1 MGLFKRS
8 KNSKN
13 DDDQAADSDSGP
25 DSKLKGMP
33 GDQPRCRH
41 YVFAHVALRQVA
53 FEYPVEIVAA
63 LGSEKA
69 DALIDDLWQSVEQA
83 CNDQGTDDRASVDR
97 QAIRVHRVRV
107 GVYPTA
113 IVEMPTPIAT
123 TEAYFAAV
131 VLCVDPEATGLS
143 KEDIDVR
150 FFTLEFGA
158 KLAVGDQD
166 RTVLCEWTADGLHA
180 NMGDGPIADVA
191 LFANAIK
198 AVV

>member
-13 DDDQAADSDSGP
+13 DDDQAADSDSGS
-25 DSKLKGMP
+25 DVEGMP
-33 GDQPRCRH
+33 GGQPRCRH

-53 FEYPVEIVAA
+53 FEYPVEIIAA

-83 CNDQGTDDRASVDR
+83 CSDQGPDDRAPVDR
-97 QAIRVHRVRV
+97 QAIRIHRVRV

-143 KEDIDVR
+143 KEDIEVR
-150 FFTLEFGA
+150 YFTLEFGA
-158 KLAVGDQD
+158 KLAPGDED
-166 RTVLCEWTADGLHA
+166 RTVLCEWTEDGSHA
-180 NMGDGPIADVA
+180 NMGDGPIADVS
-191 LFANAIK
+191 LFAKAIK